1 MYRKDTSYAIS
12 LSYKLLL
19 FITRTRGII
28 ATFAEKLY
36 DMSTGL
42 YNDSTRER
50 EPGTNTMRGYDHTRF
65 SNDQL
70 YSKMVQKA
78 ARYYDN
84 MRSLRL
90 KFKRNLDYY
99 MGRQLE
105 DEIVFNGQTM
115 SVRKYMEMKG
125 MAPLSSD
132 IITDK
137 MVTLKGIVRQQYMA
151 PVVKN
156 VDAQEGDFASIFNAL
171 LRQNDNNN
179 DKAEHNA
186 DQFEKHACMGF
197 IADKVKWT
205 FRNGREDVYVDAVDM
220 FKLAV
225 PVFARK
231 DLEDVDF
238 IAEAHDMIWS
248 ALLKKFYRKKGDE
261 KILEG
266 IYANA
271 KADTPIQ
278 GYNDTGMNQT
288 DHLDDFYHPSVVGT
302 YRVIEI
308 WTKEYNMALWCHD
321 RLNATAGFRPL
332 SDRKTIDAENEQ
344 RLQDNIRRDEN
355 GVPVLDAEGN
365 QTYYVP
371 EDQVELIEYEQKME
385 EFWYYRMLSP
395 NGYLL
400 DEGIS
405 PYRVIRDGYSF
416 YYHPYVFLA
425 YPCLQG
431 EIRSFEDR
439 IIDKQRQYNHD
450 NILIDFIIM
459 NSSKGVLAID
469 TESVSDEQTWEEMA
483 EQYVKVDGV
492 VLYTSKSDGKVP
504 QQIQNQ
510 SLPAGIEMI
519 MQRDRELLTTQSNV
533 QPALQGATPA
543 AGTSAKRYQ
552 MERQS
557 SATGIED
564 YVSSFF
570 NFVRRVAKKQ
580 IWTMQAFYDSHR
592 SVQIT
597 GEDIWRYY
605 DRETMGDLDFD
616 LAMTLDANSAVIRE
630 GMKELAYQAYE
641 KDEIDFGQM
650 LDSADFGDTAKMK
663 RFWMEHKQEKMQIAQ
678 QQAAMGAAPTGQTV
692 ASGNREAGSTQLTD
706 SGNDATHILVGSPGT
721 SA

>member
-1 MYRKDTSYAIS
+1 MN
-12 LSYKLLL
+12 
-19 FITRTRGII
+19 
-28 ATFAEKLY
+28 
-36 DMSTGL
+36 TGL

-65 SNDQL
+65 SNDAL
-70 YSKMVQKA
+70 YSKLVGKS

-84 MRSLRL
+84 MRDLRL
-90 KFKRNLDYY
+90 KFIRDLDYY

-115 SVRKYMEMKG
+115 SVSKYMEMKG

-186 DQFEKHACMGF
+186 DQFEKHICMGF

-205 FRNGREDVYVDAVDM
+205 FRNGREDVYIDPVDV

-225 PVFARK
+225 PVFSRK

-248 ALLKKFYRKKGDE
+248 ALLKKFYKKSGDE
-261 KILEG
+261 KILER
-266 IYANA
+266 IYTNA

-288 DHLDDFYHPSVVGT
+288 KHLDDFYHPSVVGT

-332 SDRKTIDAENEQ
+332 SDMKAIDAENRQ
-344 RLQDNIRRDEN
+344 RKLDNIRRDEN
-355 GVPVLDAEGN
+355 GVPILDADGN

-385 EFWYYRMLSP
+385 EFWYYRFISP

-400 DEGIS
+400 EEGIS

-469 TESVSDEQTWEEMA
+469 TETVSDEQSWEEMA
-483 EQYVKVDGV
+483 DQYVKVDGV
-492 VLYTSKSDGKVP
+492 VLYTSKNDGNVP

-580 IWTMQAFYDSHR
+580 VWTMQAFYDSHR

-597 GEDIWRYY
+597 GEDLWRYY
-605 DRETMGDLDFD
+605 DRDTMGDLDFD

-630 GMKELAYQAYE
+630 NMKELAFQAYE
-641 KDEIDFGQM
+641 KDELDFGQM

-663 RFWMEHKQEKMQIAQ
+663 RFWMDHKQEKMQIAQ
-678 QQAAMGAAPTGQTV
+678 QQAAAGAAVTGQNV
-692 ASGNREAGSTQLTD
+692 ASGNREAGSTQLT
-706 SGNDATHILVGSPGT
+706 SPQNDGTHIQVGSPGT